1 MHTILLPSSRQ
12 TRLVN
17 ASRYPNEAAL
27 LAHIPLVR
35 NRVPM
40 NTYWRRRAA
49 APFDLWREM
58 VASAP
63 FTGGRLERFVMTPGV
78 RRRIERASDAAI
90 AGAAEATSNLRESAP
105 EVAPQKERRRR
116 GRATSGVVLTFTSIG
131 AGALLMYYI
140 DPEQGRRRRAL
151 VRDQLAHFRHVFT
164 RDIPRRAEQRGRF
177 FRGVAR
183 GVRHTALS
191 PLRDG
196 HRVEVDDETLVD
208 RVRSE
213 VLRSRDIHPGEINVD
228 AYEGT
233 VTLRGQLQHQEQIRE
248 LIEAT
253 GDVEGVHRV
262 RSYLHLPGTI
272 APNKAE
278 IYDLEHAPST
288 TW

>member
-12 TRLVN
+12 ARFVN

-35 NRVPM
+35 HRVPM
-40 NTYWRRRAA
+40 NTYWRRRAVD
-49 APFDLWREM
+49 PVDLGREM
-58 VASAP
+58 IASAP
-63 FTGGRLERFVMTPGV
+63 FTGGRLERFVISRNV
-78 RRRIERASDAAI
+78 RRRIERASDVAFSGADEAASRAREFAPDI
-90 AGAAEATSNLRESAP
+90 APRKG
-105 EVAPQKERRRR
+105 RRR
-116 GRATSGVVLTFTSIG
+116 ATNGLVLTFASIG

-140 DPEQGRRRRAL
+140 DPELGRRRRAL
-151 VRDQLAHFRHVFT
+151 VRDQLTHVRHVFT
-164 RDIPRRAEQRGRF
+164 SDIPRRAEQRGRF

-183 GVRHTALS
+183 GVRHNALS
-191 PLRDG
+191 PLRNG
-196 HRVEVDDETLVD
+196 HEIEVDDETLVD

-213 VLRSRDIHPGEINVD
+213 VLRSRDIHPGEINLD

-233 VTLRGQLQHQEQIRE
+233 VTLRGQLQHQGQIRE

-253 GDVEGVHRV
+253 GDVEGVRRV

-278 IYDLEHAPST
+278 IYDLEQAPST

>member
-12 TRLVN
+12 ARLVN

-35 NRVPM
+35 RRVPM
-40 NTYWRRRAA
+40 NTYWRRRTVD
-49 APFDLWREM
+49 PLDLGREM

-63 FTGGRLERFVMTPGV
+63 FTRGRLERFVMTPNV
-78 RRRIERASDAAI
+78 RRRIERASDAAF
-90 AGAAEATSNLRESAP
+90 AGSEQAASSVKDSAP
-105 EVAPQKERRRR
+105 DMPAHNSRRR
-116 GRATSGVVLTFTSIG
+116 GRATNGIVLTFASIG

-151 VRDQLAHFRHVFT
+151 VRDQLTHARHVFT

-183 GVRHTALS
+183 GVRHSALS
-191 PLRDG
+191 PLRNG
-196 HRVEVDDETLVD
+196 HEIAVDDETLVD

-233 VTLRGQLQHQEQIRE
+233 VTLRGQLQHEGQIRD

-253 GDVEGVHRV
+253 GDVEGVRRV